1 MLKIEAQLD
10 MYCHNVECGL
20 HGLVQPRAGWMD
32 TEAELVEADYECCD
46 ECEDLMYYYP
56 YDTDAHPK

>member
-1 MLKIEAQLD
+1 